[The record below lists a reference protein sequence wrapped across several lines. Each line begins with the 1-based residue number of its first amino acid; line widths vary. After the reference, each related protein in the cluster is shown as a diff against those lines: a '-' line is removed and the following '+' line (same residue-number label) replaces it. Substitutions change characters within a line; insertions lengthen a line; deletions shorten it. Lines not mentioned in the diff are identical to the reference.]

1 MIEESALKS
10 SKHKGDNNMITVK
23 EIEKNLKNLIAKPF
37 NENDVICAF
46 EDYEENGE
54 SKVYFDYLSNGDVI
68 ASIDVKN
75 SQYWFYITTSF
86 YSENKDL
93 GIIIADIE
101 VEKRF

>member
-1 MIEESALKS
+1 MIEESASKS
-10 SKHKGDNNMITVK
+10 SKHKGDNNMITV
-23 EIEKNLKNLIAKPF
+23 ENIEKKLKNLIGKPF
-37 NENDVICAF
+37 NEDDVICAF

-68 ASIDVKN
+68 ASIDTKN

-86 YSENKDL
+86 YFANKDL
-93 GIIIADIE
+93 GIIITDIE

>member
-1 MIEESALKS
+1 
-10 SKHKGDNNMITVK
+10 MITVN
-23 EIEKNLKNLIAKPF
+23 EIEKNLKNLIGQPF
-37 NENDVICAF
+37 NECDVICAF

-68 ASIDVKN
+68 ASIDTKN
-75 SQYWFYITTSF
+75 SQYCFYITTTF

-93 GIIIADIE
+93 DIIITDIE

>member
-1 MIEESALKS
+1 
-10 SKHKGDNNMITVK
+10 MITV
-23 EIEKNLKNLIAKPF
+23 ENNEKNLKNLIGKPF
-37 NENDVICAF
+37 NEDDVICAF

-68 ASIDVKN
+68 ASIDTKN

-86 YSENKDL
+86 YFANKDL
-93 GIIIADIE
+93 GIIITDIE

>member
-1 MIEESALKS
+1 MIERSASKS
-10 SKHKGDNNMITVK
+10 SKHKGDNNMITVN
-23 EIEKNLKNLIAKPF
+23 EIEKNLKNLIGQPF
-37 NENDVICAF
+37 NECDVICSF

-68 ASIDVKN
+68 ASIDTKN

-86 YSENKDL
+86 YFANKDL
-93 GIIIADIE
+93 GIIITDIE